1 MRLED
6 FPRPKDDNGRG
17 VHWSARLYH
26 PRGPE
31 LDFWIAELQAMKIKW
46 VKVLDDSGGSS
57 LELCQ
62 RLLAADIMP
71 IVRLYR
77 EAPNPGH
84 IGGRE
89 EDTLS
94 RLIAAGVRYFETN
107 NEPDLPAEWKGGYLP
122 ENWLDIVVDNFIYD
136 ADRIIAMGGL
146 PALPAMS
153 PGKKHDALALVV
165 RKGRGDLFEKG
176 AWIAIHNYTLNHPLD
191 YPYDDV
197 NVHGKPLTQE
207 EYDAALRE
215 EVVPESPSFAW
226 DNQPIEL
233 INQWRAADKNPDA
246 SLEKDP
252 SCFLAY
258 ILANEAAVSLL
269 GFPVPVIS
277 TEAGPVVNWRDDR
290 RYPRVSPRL
299 HRDWLVRIF
308 QFMQEQAPPWYFAVC
323 PWLLASYRMGDFNP
337 TWEQMSWYT
346 NWYDRRFG
354 LHGELPAVAA
364 LKALPSRPR
373 VAGGTA
379 ILRGVARSQAGKP
392 IADLNLTLQKDGRDV
407 AYATTGADG
416 TFLFASLAS
425 GTYDLAYAGRIV
437 HRGATVTEGQ
447 VTVLELTLS
456 GGERSLIT
464 GRVRDV
470 NQVPRTGVLV
480 ELRRDGALLNTAA
493 TETNGRFAFT
503 GLTAGTYWVDTEG
516 AMAAQVVLDGW
527 DTAEVE
533 LIVPAAIGFRYRV
546 ITKRLLPREE
556 TANRS
561 SFFGRVLDAGGNGLN
576 GVRLR
581 MTWTNPGPGTQFPET
596 RSGQDPFK
604 PAGNYEFIHTAGEF
618 QIQVVQGD
626 WPSDVAD
633 GLITVGIPGREN
645 DIIAYEVNFQL
656 QPVGEAE
663 ARESRV
669 EGQVPGGHEGQ
680 RLFLR
685 HEGTRWT
692 TTLDPS
698 GRFAFTDLGAGTY
711 SLELENIGIIEPAIA
726 LDGRNVYSVIFPLL
740 SRIQGRVIGGVA
752 GETAVLASDTWS
764 WTREATLGADGRYL
778 FEGLPRG
785 TYRVRVSGREVGGL
799 QVDGRS
805 QLTAP
810 DIDLLAQRRSALRGR
825 ITDASGL
832 PQPERVVLLYQDDT
846 LLMRTVTDAEGRF
859 AFTGLGPGAYRL
871 DVEGV
876 GMNRSPLMLDGDD
889 EKDVEMRLPLA
900 AASRPIAHYVL
911 FGPANA
917 VGTRA
922 ALLLAQPYLRKTG
935 ALGGFSLQE
944 AARAVRVT
952 IVGDGITA
960 EDQAE
965 LIEAGCQVER
975 LSGDA
980 YALEKAFARL
990 LAD

>member
-31 LDFWIAELQAMKIKW
+31 LDFWISELQAMKIKW
-46 VKVLDDSGGSS
+46 VKLLDDGGGSS

-89 EDTLS
+89 EETLR
-94 RLIAAGVRYFETN
+94 RLIAVGVRYFETN
-107 NEPDLPAEWKGGYLP
+107 NEPDLPAEWKGGYMP
-122 ENWLDIVVDNFIYD
+122 ENWLEIVVDNFIYD

-165 RKGRGDLFEKG
+165 RKGRADLFERG

-191 YPYDDV
+191 YPYDPV
-197 NVHGKPLTQE
+197 NVLGQPLTQE
-207 EYDAALRE
+207 EYDALLRE
-215 EVVPESPSFAW
+215 EVAPEGTSFAW
-226 DNQPIEL
+226 DNHPLEL

-246 SLEKDP
+246 SLAKDS

-258 ILANEAAVSLL
+258 LLANEAAMTHL

-290 RYPRVSPRL
+290 RYPRVSPAI

-308 QFMQEQAPPWYFAVC
+308 QFMQDQAPPWYFAVC

-373 VAGGTA
+373 VARGTA
-379 ILRGVARSQAGKP
+379 ILRGTARSQAGKP
-392 IADLNLTLQKDGRDV
+392 ISDLNLTLRTEGRDV
-407 AYATTGADG
+407 AFATTGADG
-416 TFLFASLAS
+416 GFVFASLAP
-425 GTYDLAYAGRIV
+425 GTYDLVWSDRLLRQGITLAQDEVRI
-437 HRGATVTEGQ
+437 
-447 VTVLELTLS
+447 LELTLTD
-456 GGERSLIT
+456 GERSLIT
-464 GRVRDV
+464 GRVRDAD
-470 NQVPRTGVLV
+470 QVPRSGALV
-480 ELRRDGALLNTAA
+480 ELRREGTLLNTAV
-493 TETNGRFAFT
+493 TEVNGRFTFT
-503 GLTAGTYWVDTEG
+503 GLRAGTYRLRTAG
-516 AMAAQVVLDGW
+516 AAEQEVALDGW
-527 DTAEVE
+527 DAQTVD
-533 LIVPAAIGFRYRV
+533 LIVPAPAGYRYRL

-561 SFFGRVLDAGGNGLN
+561 SFFGRVLDVSGNGLN
-576 GVRLR
+576 GIRLR
-581 MTWTNPGPGTQFPET
+581 MTWTNAAPGTRFPET
-596 RSGQDPFK
+596 TSGQDPYK
-604 PAGNYEFIHTAGEF
+604 PPGNYEFVHTAGEF

-626 WPSDVAD
+626 WPSDIAD
-633 GLITVGIPGREN
+633 GLVTVGIPGREH
-645 DIIAYEVNFQL
+645 DVIAYEVNFQL
-656 QPVGEAE
+656 QAVGEAE
-663 ARESRV
+663 ARASRV
-669 EGQVPGGHEGQ
+669 EGTVPGGDEGQ
-680 RLFLR
+680 RLVLR
-685 HEGTRWT
+685 REGTRWT
-692 TTLDPS
+692 TTLDPA
-698 GRFAFTDLGAGTY
+698 GRFAFTDLAAGSY
-711 SLELENIGIIEPAIA
+711 SLELERVGVIAPAIE
-726 LDGRNVYSVIFPLL
+726 LDGRNVYTVTFPLL
-740 SRIQGRVIGGVA
+740 SRIQGRVRGGAA
-752 GETAVLASDTWS
+752 GEPVVLASDTWGWS
-764 WTREATLGADGRYL
+764 RETTLEADTSYL
-778 FEGLPRG
+778 FDRLPRG
-785 TYRVRVSGREVGGL
+785 VYRVRVAGREAGGL
-799 QVDGRS
+799 EVDGRS
-805 QLTAP
+805 HLTAP
-810 DIDLLAQRRSALRGR
+810 EINLLAGRNSALRGR
-825 ITDASGL
+825 VLDADGL
-832 PQPERVVLLYQDDT
+832 PQPGRLLSLYQDDT
-846 LLMRTVTDAEGRF
+846 LLMRTTTDFEGRYAF
-859 AFTGLGPGAYRL
+859 AGLGPGAYRL

-876 GMNRSPLMLDGDD
+876 GMNRNEIMLDGDN
-889 EKDVEMRLPLA
+889 EEEMDIRLPPGS
-900 AASRPIAHYVL
+900 ASRPIAHYVL
-911 FGPANA
+911 FSPGDA
-917 VGTRA
+917 VGARA

-944 AARAVRVT
+944 AARAARVT

-960 EDQAE
+960 EEQAD

-980 YALEKAFARL
+980 YALEQAFARL